1 MQKPPRKLIHAEI
14 YLEMLHRLDVGC
26 SVSLEQ
32 AALGGAGIR
41 LRLRRRGRGEERAL
55 VTQTSTMLPPPPPL
69 ASRTH
74 GSGEGSKILEER
86 G

>member
-55 VTQTSTMLPPPPPL
+55 VTQTSTMLPLPPL

-74 GSGEGSKILEER
+74 RSGEGSKILEER